1 MTDAAIRLSDVTV
14 TRSGTEILSG
24 VSLEIQPGQ
33 HWVLLGPNGAGKTTV
48 AKLISGREY
57 PSSGTVEVLGE
68 DTGDIEATYLS
79 SRVGFASA
87 HERSRLASVDSVL
100 SLVLAAGWGQIGSF
114 DEVYD
119 DADRARAMDL
129 LAALG
134 IADLADRPFGTLSE
148 GERQRVSIARALMAD
163 PEIAILDEPTAGL
176 DLGARETLVQALGE
190 IMSAP
195 TAPTVILITHEIE
208 EIAPGFTHVGLL
220 REGQLVKS
228 GPINE
233 VLTADN
239 LSQAFGI
246 PLVVQ
251 RSDDRW
257 WAHAAKE

>member
-14 TRSGTEILSG
+14 TRAGVDILKD
-24 VSLEIQPGQ
+24 VSLEVEPGQ

-57 PSSGTVEVLGE
+57 PSEGTVEVFGE
-68 DTGDIEATYLS
+68 DTDDLEATYLS

-87 HERSRLASVDSVL
+87 HERSRLSPIDSVV
-100 SLVLAAGWGQIGSF
+100 SLVMAAGWGQTGSH
-114 DEVYD
+114 DETYEETD
-119 DADRARAMDL
+119 QRRALDL

-134 IADLADRPFGTLSE
+134 IADLAERPFGTLSE

-190 IMSAP
+190 IMASP

-208 EIAPGFTHVGLL
+208 EIAPGFTHVGLMRDGRITL
-220 REGQLVKS
+220 S
-228 GPINE
+228 GPIAE
-233 VLTADN
+233 VLTAEN
-239 LSQAFGI
+239 LTQTFGI
-246 PLVVQ
+246 ALTVE
-251 RSDDRW
+251 RSGDRW
-257 WAHAAKE
+257 WAHSAKG